1 MNGYSKI
8 KAVGNIEDFRSMEC
22 YSSSDLMPVNI
33 PDQTPNP
40 KPISNNTI
48 ITTPIP
54 NPSDHKKQE
63 ETNQIIMIKN
73 NSSAT
78 QDSSSEQEDH
88 DHHQEGNNNNINNGE
103 MFGPRLKRNSSVSSA
118 YAVQAAVKR
127 AFSMRRSSSVSER
140 YCRIHDQSVTL
151 SSPFDDEELYT
162 NGIRRSVKKKNSS
175 GKILKAWK
183 KLFGL

>member
-8 KAVGNIEDFRSMEC
+8 KAVGNIEDFRSME
-22 YSSSDLMPVNI
+22 YSSSDLMPVI

-40 KPISNNTI
+40 KPISNNT
-48 ITTPIP
+48 TPIP

-63 ETNQIIMIKN
+63 INQIIIK
-73 NSSAT
+73 NSSAKLTST

-88 DHHQEGNNNNINNGE
+88 DHHQEGNIISNNGE
-103 MFGPRLKRNSSVSSA
+103 MFGPRLRRNSSVSSA